1 MVGGEFL
8 KGKLKL
14 GSYCHDDDDGGG
26 QVSSTPTVSEEV
38 EVAEA
43 LFDLARTIPPLP
55 ALDRRIDLKPE
66 SKPESKPLPSA
77 SVQTTSSPAAQ
88 PSNGTAASSLVPP
101 PNTSSTVLAA
111 PSPAA
116 PASPV
121 PSPSLSSAAAP
132 PPAEGMTFFS
142 SVFSIYLCADGLE
155 FLFLLD
161 IPAPVQQCRRAGLA
175 FPSALPTE
183 QQFQPG
189 SLVNNLGLR
198 VLESVILLCLLL
210 HWV

>member
-14 GSYCHDDDDGGG
+14 GSYCHDDGGGG

-66 SKPESKPLPSA
+66 SKPEAKPLPCA

-101 PNTSSTVLAA
+101 PNTSSTVLTA

-132 PPAEGMTFFS
+132 PPAEGMTFSHLFS
-142 SVFSIYLCADGLE
+142 AFIY
-155 FLFLLD
+155 
-161 IPAPVQQCRRAGLA
+161 VQMVWNFCS
-175 FPSALPTE
+175 F
-183 QQFQPG
+183 
-189 SLVNNLGLR
+189 
-198 VLESVILLCLLL
+198 
-210 HWV
+210 